1 MSGRRLT
8 WLLVIV
14 LIVAS
19 AITIVIPNNPVQTA
33 LLGRSLAPIQGLD
46 LQGGLRVLLEADVP
60 AGQALTPEQ
69 MDAARG
75 VVERRVNGLG
85 VAEPLVQVQGDRR
98 IVVEIP
104 GITNPDAAIATLQ
117 QTGLLEFVIIPSGQ
131 LPPAEGSTILTFCP
145 NPVAIDCGNPSQLP
159 PAATTAITD
168 TTATQPTYVTLMT
181 GAALTNANVDTT
193 SGTVAI
199 SFQLGS
205 QGTTLFA
212 THTTSNVGNYLAI
225 VLDKTVISAPV
236 INSPITGGTGL
247 ISGQFDLESAN
258 RLALQLKYGSL
269 PVPLKV
275 AQQSEVGPTLGQDSI
290 RRSEIA
296 GIIGLSAVIL
306 FMMLYYRLPGV
317 IAAIALGFYAV
328 ITFALFVIIPV
339 TLTLPGIAGFIL
351 SVGVAVDANILI
363 FERMKEE
370 LRGGRSLRAAVDTGF
385 GRAWPS
391 IRDSNV
397 STLITCTILWFFG
410 SAFGA
415 SLVQGFALT
424 LALGVAVSLFTAILV
439 TRTLMHLILDNIDFS
454 ERHAWFGI

>member
-1 MSGRRLT
+1 MSGRRVL

-14 LIVAS
+14 LIVAT
-19 AITIVIPNNPVQTA
+19 AITIVIPNNAVQLA
-33 LLGRSLAPIQGLD
+33 LLNRGLAPVQGLD

-60 AGQALTPEQ
+60 ADQALTAEQ

-85 VAEPLVQVQGDRR
+85 VAEPLVQVQGGRR

-117 QTGLLEFVIIPSGQ
+117 QTGLLEFVIIPAGQ
-131 LPPAEGSTILTFCP
+131 NPPAEGSTVSTFCP
-145 NPVAIDCGNPSQLP
+145 NALAIDCGNPTQAG
-159 PAATTAITD
+159 PAPTSVTD
-168 TTATQPTYVTLMT
+168 TTTAGPTYVTLMT
-181 GAALTNANVDTT
+181 GAALTGANVDAT
-193 SGTVAI
+193 SGKVGIA
-199 SFQLGS
+199 FQLGT

-212 THTTSNVGNYLAI
+212 KHTTANIGNYLAI
-225 VLDKTVISAPV
+225 VLDKVVVSAPV
-236 INSPITGGTGL
+236 INGAITGGTGV
-247 ISGQFDLESAN
+247 ISGNFDLDSAN

-296 GIIGLSAVIL
+296 GIIGLAAVIL
-306 FMMLYYRLPGV
+306 FMMLYYRLPGIV
-317 IAAIALGFYAV
+317 AAIALAFYAV

-370 LRGGRSLRAAVDTGF
+370 LRGGRQLRAAVDTGF
-385 GRAWPS
+385 SRAWPS

-424 LALGVAVSLFTAILV
+424 LALGVLVSLFTAILV

>member
-1 MSGRRLT
+1 MSGRRLL

-14 LIVAS
+14 LIVIS
-19 AITIVIPNNPVQTA
+19 AIVIVVPNNGVQTT
-33 LLGRSLAPIQGLD
+33 LFGRNLAPVQGLD

-60 AGQALTPEQ
+60 ADQALTAEQ

-85 VAEPLVQVQGDRR
+85 VAEPLVQVQGNRR
-98 IVVEIP
+98 IVIEIP
-104 GITNPDAAIATLQ
+104 GVTDPDAAIATLQ
-117 QTGLLEFVIIPSGQ
+117 QTGLLEFVIVPPGQ
-131 LPPAEGSTILTFCP
+131 NPPVEGSQVQTYCP
-145 NPVAIDCGNPSQLP
+145 NPAAVDCGNATQSAP
-159 PAATTAITD
+159 PAGTVTD
-168 TTATQPTYVTLMT
+168 TTTAGQTYVTLMT
-181 GAALTNANVDTT
+181 GAALSSANVDSST
-193 SGTVAI
+193 GTVGI
-199 SFQLGS
+199 SFRLNP

-212 THTTSNVGNYLAI
+212 THTTNNVGNYLAI
-225 VLDKTVISAPV
+225 VLDKIVISAPV
-236 INSPITGGTGL
+236 INSAITGGTGT
-247 ISGQFDLESAN
+247 ISGRFDLDSAN
-258 RLALQLKYGSL
+258 RLALQLRYGSL

-275 AQQSEVGPTLGQDSI
+275 AQQSQVGPTLGQDSI

-296 GIIGLSAVIL
+296 GIVGLTAVVL

-317 IAAIALGFYAV
+317 IAAVALGFYAV

-370 LRGGRSLRAAVDTGF
+370 LRGGRQLRAAVDTGF

-391 IRDSNV
+391 IRDSNI

-424 LALGVAVSLFTAILV
+424 LALGVLVSLFTAILV
-439 TRTLMHLILDNIDFS
+439 TRTLLHLILDNIDFS
-454 ERHAWFGI
+454 ARHAWFGI

>member
-1 MSGRRLT
+1 MSGRRLL

-14 LIVAS
+14 LIVAG
-19 AITIVIPNNPVQTA
+19 AIIVVIPNNIVQAT
-33 LLGRSLAPIQGLD
+33 LFGRVLAPVQGLD

-60 AGQALTPEQ
+60 EGQAVTPDQ
-69 MDAARG
+69 MEAARG

-98 IVVEIP
+98 IVVETP
-104 GITNPDAAIATLQ
+104 GLINADATIATLQ
-117 QTGLLEFVIIPSGQ
+117 STGLLEFVIIPTGQ
-131 LPPAEGSTILTFCP
+131 TPPAEGSVIETYCP
-145 NPVAIDCGNPSQLP
+145 VPTSVDCGNPTQSAPVTSALTE
-159 PAATTAITD
+159 TTA
-168 TTATQPTYVTLMT
+168 AGPVYVTLMT
-181 GAALTNANVDTT
+181 GAALSTANVDAT
-193 SGTVAI
+193 SGQPAI
-199 SFQLGS
+199 AFQLGP

-212 THTTSNVGNYLAI
+212 THTTAHVNDFLAI
-225 VLDKTVISAPV
+225 VLDKVVISAPV
-236 INSPITGGTGL
+236 INSPITGGQGL
-247 ISGQFDLESAN
+247 ISGSFDLDSAN
-258 RLALQLKYGSL
+258 RLALQLRYGSL

-275 AQQSEVGPTLGQDSI
+275 VQQSEVGPTLGQDSI
-290 RRSEIA
+290 RQSQIA
-296 GIIGLSAVIL
+296 GIIGLTAVIL
-306 FMMLYYRLPGV
+306 FMILYYRLPGIV
-317 IAAIALGFYAV
+317 AAIALAFYAV
-328 ITFALFVIIPV
+328 ITFALFVLIPV

-370 LRGGRSLRAAVDTGF
+370 LRDGRGLRSAVDTGY

-415 SLVQGFALT
+415 SIVQGFALT

-454 ERHAWFGI
+454 ERHGWFGI

>member
-1 MSGRRLT
+1 MSGRRLL

-14 LIVAS
+14 LIVIS
-19 AITIVIPNNPVQTA
+19 AIVIVVPNNGVQTT
-33 LLGRSLAPIQGLD
+33 LFGRNLAPVQGLD

-60 AGQALTPEQ
+60 ADQALTTDQ
-69 MDAARG
+69 MNAARG

-85 VAEPLVQVQGDRR
+85 VAEPLVQVQGNRR

-104 GITNPDAAIATLQ
+104 GVTNPDAAIATLQ
-117 QTGLLEFVIIPSGQ
+117 QTGLLEFVIVPPGQ
-131 LPPAEGSTILTFCP
+131 TPPVEGSQVQTYCP
-145 NPVAIDCGNPSQLP
+145 NPASVDCGNPTQSAP
-159 PAATTAITD
+159 PASSVTD
-168 TTATQPTYVTLMT
+168 TTTAGQTYVTLMT
-181 GAALTNANVDTT
+181 GAALTTANVDSTR
-193 SGTVAI
+193 GTIAI
-199 SFQLGS
+199 DFRLNP

-212 THTTSNVGNYLAI
+212 THTTNNIGNYLAI

-236 INSPITGGTGL
+236 INGAITGGTGS
-247 ISGQFDLESAN
+247 ISGRFDLESAN

-275 AQQSEVGPTLGQDSI
+275 AQQSQVGPTLGQDSI

-296 GIIGLSAVIL
+296 GIVGLTAVVL

-317 IAAIALGFYAV
+317 IAAVALGFYAV

-370 LRGGRSLRAAVDTGF
+370 LRGGRQLRAAVDTGF

-391 IRDSNV
+391 IRDSNI

-424 LALGVAVSLFTAILV
+424 LALGVLVSLFTAILV
-439 TRTLMHLILDNIDFS
+439 TRTLLHLILDNIDFS
-454 ERHAWFGI
+454 TRHAWFGI

>member
-1 MSGRRLT
+1 MSGRRLL
-8 WLLVIV
+8 WLLTIV

-19 AITIVIPNNPVQTA
+19 AITIVVPDNPVQQA
-33 LLGRSLAPIQGLD
+33 ILGRQLAPVQGLD

-60 AGQALTPEQ
+60 ADQALTTEQ

-85 VAEPLVQVQGDRR
+85 VAEPLVQVQGSRR
-98 IVVEIP
+98 IGVEIP
-104 GITNPDAAIATLQ
+104 GVTNPDAAIATLQ
-117 QTGLLEFVIIPSGQ
+117 QTGLLEFVIVPPGQ
-131 LPPAEGSTILTFCP
+131 TPPAEGSTVQTYCP
-145 NPVAIDCGNPSQLP
+145 NPVAVDCGNPTQAAA
-159 PAATTAITD
+159 PADTTTAG
-168 TTATQPTYVTLMT
+168 QTYVTLMT
-181 GAALTNANVDTT
+181 GAALTTANVD
-193 SGTVAI
+193 SSRGTI
-199 SFQLGS
+199 GIDFRLNP

-212 THTTSNVGNYLAI
+212 THTTNNVGNYLAI

-236 INSPITGGTGL
+236 INSAITGGTGI
-247 ISGQFDLESAN
+247 ISGRFDLDSAN

-275 AQQSEVGPTLGQDSI
+275 AQQTQVGPTLGQDSI
-290 RRSEIA
+290 RKSEIA

-306 FMMLYYRLPGV
+306 FMILYYRLPGV
-317 IAAIALGFYAV
+317 IAATALGFYAV
-328 ITFALFVIIPV
+328 ITFALFVIVPV

-370 LRGGRSLRAAVDTGF
+370 LRGGRALRAAVDTGF

-424 LALGVAVSLFTAILV
+424 LALGVLVSLFTAILV